1 MKILITGSNGFVGR
15 NLVSELRNRGYTEI
29 LEYKRDTPR
38 EKLDEFTRI
47 CDFVF
52 HLAGVNRPKEEA
64 DFMKG
69 NFGFTSEL
77 LELLEKNENKAPVL
91 ITSSIQAELD
101 NPYGKSKKAG
111 EDLMFEYSKNTG
123 AEVLVYRF
131 SNLFGKW
138 SKPNYNTV
146 VATFCYN
153 IAREIPI
160 QINNREAEICL
171 CYIDDVVDELIR
183 ALEGN
188 PNKQGDYG
196 KVAIE
201 ENIKLGDLADLLISF
216 RESRETLMIPK
227 LTDSL
232 TKKLYSTYISFLP
245 KEDFAY
251 DLLMHENDMG
261 SFTEF
266 IKTKGAGQ
274 VSINVSKPNIVKGQ
288 HWHHTKFE
296 KFLVVSGLAKISF
309 RQVYDSEVIEY
320 TVSGEELKVVD
331 IPPGYTH
338 SITNIGDKDL
348 VTVMWANELYNPKQP
363 DTHEMEV

>member
-1 MKILITGSNGFVGR
+1 
-15 NLVSELRNRGYTEI
+15 
-29 LEYKRDTPR
+29 
-38 EKLDEFTRI
+38 
-47 CDFVF
+47 DFVF

-160 QINNREAEICL
+160 QINDREAEICL
-171 CYIDDVVDELIR
+171 CYIDD
-183 ALEGN
+183 
-188 PNKQGDYG
+188 
-196 KVAIE
+196 
-201 ENIKLGDLADLLISF
+201 
-216 RESRETLMIPK
+216 
-227 LTDSL
+227 
-232 TKKLYSTYISFLP
+232 
-245 KEDFAY
+245 
-251 DLLMHENDMG
+251 
-261 SFTEF
+261 
-266 IKTKGAGQ
+266 
-274 VSINVSKPNIVKGQ
+274 
-288 HWHHTKFE
+288 
-296 KFLVVSGLAKISF
+296 
-309 RQVYDSEVIEY
+309 
-320 TVSGEELKVVD
+320 
-331 IPPGYTH
+331 
-338 SITNIGDKDL
+338 
-348 VTVMWANELYNPKQP
+348 
-363 DTHEMEV
+363 